1 MLYFLYLTPLQYS
14 CSETDNHSASDL
26 YCFLLFHISPQNFPI
41 SSLVGALTTLVLPS
55 ALNFLYT
62 AFGLVLNCL
71 FIVSLSL
78 TAFLFLSFLVNTLSF
93 CFRVVS
99 VFSRFSFV
107 VLPYHFLSFLS
118 MFLWCWVYLPSFL
131 HRKIKSTKASR
142 LLVESILCSSCI
154 CHPGLSLFLIFFVS
168 CDFPSCSSRVIT
180 ILMSHNDTP
189 SRSLYVL

>member
-14 CSETDNHSASDL
+14 FSKTDDHSASDL
-26 YCFLLFHISPQNFPI
+26 HCFLLFHIPPQNFSV
-41 SSLVGALTTLVLPS
+41 SSLVGTLTTLVFPS

-118 MFLWCWVYLPSFL
+118 GCSFGVGYISPPFYIVKLNQQKQVVSWSSQSFFQAVSAILVYLFFSN
-131 HRKIKSTKASR
+131 
-142 LLVESILCSSCI
+142 ILR
-154 CHPGLSLFLIFFVS
+154 FV
-168 CDFPSCSSRVIT
+168 
-180 ILMSHNDTP
+180 
-189 SRSLYVL
+189 

>member
-14 CSETDNHSASDL
+14 CSKTDNHSASDL
-26 YCFLLFHISPQNFPI
+26 YCFLLFHIPPQNFPI
-41 SSLVGALTTLVLPS
+41 SSLVGVLTTLVFPS

-78 TAFLFLSFLVNTLSF
+78 TAFLFLSYLVNTSSF

-99 VFSRFSFV
+99 IFLSFSFV

-118 MFLWCWVYLPSFL
+118 MFLCCWVY
-131 HRKIKSTKASR
+131 HKIKLTKASC
-142 LLVESILCSSCI
+142 LLVESILCSNCI
-154 CHPGLSLFLIFFVS
+154 CHPGLSFFLIFVL
-168 CDFPSCSSRVIT
+168 CNFPSCSSGVIAT
-180 ILMSHNDTP
+180 E
-189 SRSLYVL
+189 